1 MKNLR
6 KALAAVIGLSVMA
19 MSVSAFAEVTASG
32 EFTSV
37 NGAVSADY
45 TEIDQNKV
53 SATVDTTKALTGT
66 EMTYL
71 ILNNNVTDSAILAGS
86 IVEGD
91 ILYID
96 QKTLGAGNN
105 TFTGAINLSRVN
117 GYTSGDEL
125 PVGSYPIRV
134 GYYYDNAGVETF
146 AIATATMVVAESS
159 EDPGVTTITI
169 VWGDV
174 DGNGA
179 VAGLDVSAVLLGSVG
194 INNDCVIS
202 DEENSVTV
210 AINDEVEITDDTNTE
225 TVVWGDIDGNGAVA
239 GLDVSAVLL
248 GSVGIYNDCTL
259 GDITITI
266 GDECKLIV
274 PAE

>member
-19 MSVSAFAEVTASG
+19 MSVSAFAEVTATG

-37 NGAVSADY
+37 NSAVSADY

-53 SATVDTTKALTGT
+53 SATVDLSKAVTGT

-86 IVEGD
+86 IAEGD

-96 QKTLGAGNN
+96 QKTLSAGND

-146 AIATATMVVAESS
+146 AIATATMVVAEAGSG
-159 EDPGVTTITI
+159 ETTVTLL
-169 VWGDV
+169 WGDLNG
-174 DGNGA
+174 DGYATTSDALELVYKN
-179 VAGLDVSAVLLGSVG
+179 LGSAR
-194 INNDCVIS
+194 N
-202 DEENSVTV
+202 VTV
-210 AINDEVEITDDTNTE
+210 KDVEGATIGN
-225 TVVWGDIDGNGAVA
+225 VVIGQVIDSLNLLWGDLNGDGYATTSDALELVYKN
-239 GLDVSAVLL
+239 L
-248 GSVGIYNDCTL
+248 GSARNVTVKDADGE
-259 GDITITI
+259 TI
-266 GDECKLIV
+266 GDVVVGNTIDVTYSE
-274 PAE
+274 